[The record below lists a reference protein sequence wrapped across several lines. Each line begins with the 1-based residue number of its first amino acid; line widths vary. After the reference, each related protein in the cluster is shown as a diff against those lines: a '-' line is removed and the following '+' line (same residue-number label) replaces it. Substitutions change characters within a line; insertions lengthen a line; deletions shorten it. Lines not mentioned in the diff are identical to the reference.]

1 MNKKEI
7 IKEVAQN
14 LDVTMKDCE
23 LIINALFEEITK
35 TLEKGESVVLSNFG
49 TFEVRERKARNGIN
63 PASGETIS
71 IPKQKTVAFKPGKN
85 LKDRVR

>member
-7 IKEVAQN
+7 IKAVALNQ
-14 LDVTMKDCE
+14 DVTLKDCE
-23 LIINALFEEITK
+23 SVINALFEEITK
-35 TLEKGESVVLSNFG
+35 CLENGENVVFSNFG
-49 TFEVRERKARNGIN
+49 TFEVRERQARNGIN
-63 PASGETIS
+63 PASGESMT